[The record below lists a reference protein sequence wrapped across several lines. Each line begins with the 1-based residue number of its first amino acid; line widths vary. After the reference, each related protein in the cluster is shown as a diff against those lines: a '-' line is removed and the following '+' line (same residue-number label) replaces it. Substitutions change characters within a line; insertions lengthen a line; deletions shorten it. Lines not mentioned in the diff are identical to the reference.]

1 MKNRYFIIYNI
12 LIIFLFFITIE
23 FLLRIYFNQTEKFS
37 CYLKTDDIRKYIN
50 DSNCNFEEK
59 YFEKKKKTIYLTN
72 KKGERVGKKRQIN
85 KKEKIFFVGD
95 SFTFGYLSNYNF
107 TYPFNAIKKINN
119 IGQKK
124 FKEINLGVNG
134 YQIDQVLGSINELK
148 KTKGLIVYGL
158 TPNDLFDI
166 NNSKSEDNNNNY
178 GLIDKIRIILSKLNL
193 VSVQYFS
200 SIILKNEKIYIKIYK
215 NRGLKSGY
223 LDKNGSLLWEK
234 KYKIFEN
241 KISMLPKE
249 IKDRLIIVIIPQQI
263 QIKLLKTNQLEDGIA
278 FDRKILS
285 ICSKIKIECI
295 SKTLK
300 LAINQNYI
308 THFTLDGHLLPEA
321 NKKYGE
327 LISKDLYTIFNKKLS
342 DEY

>member
-1 MKNRYFIIYNI
+1 M
-12 LIIFLFFITIE
+12 
-23 FLLRIYFNQTEKFS
+23 
-37 CYLKTDDIRKYIN
+37 
-50 DSNCNFEEK
+50 
-59 YFEKKKKTIYLTN
+59 
-72 KKGERVGKKRQIN
+72 
-85 KKEKIFFVGD
+85 
-95 SFTFGYLSNYNF
+95 SNYNF
-107 TYPFNAIKKINN
+107 TYPFNAIKKLTISA
-119 IGQKK
+119 KK

-148 KTKGLIVYGL
+148 KAKGLIVYGL

-166 NNSKSEDNNNNY
+166 NNSKSEVNNDNY
-178 GLIDKIRIILSKLNL
+178 GLIDRTRIILSKLNL

-215 NRGLKSGY
+215 NRRLKSGY

-263 QIKLLKTNQLEDGIA
+263 QIKLLRNNQLEDGIA
-278 FDRKILS
+278 FDKKILS
-285 ICSKIKIECI
+285 ICNKIKIECI
-295 SKTLK
+295 SKTLE
-300 LAINQNYI
+300 LAINQNYN
-308 THFTLDGHLLPEA
+308 TFTLDGHFLPET

-327 LISKDLYTIFNKKLS
+327 LISKDLYTIFNKN
-342 DEY
+342 

>member
-1 MKNRYFIIYNI
+1 MKNRYFILYNI
-12 LIIFLFFITIE
+12 LIIFLFFIAIE
-23 FLLRIYFNQTEKFS
+23 FLLRFYFNQTEKFS
-37 CYLKTDDIRKYIN
+37 CYLKTQDIRKYIN

-59 YFEKKKKTIYLTN
+59 YFEKKNNTIYFTN
-72 KKGERVGKKRQIN
+72 KKGERIGKKRKID
-85 KKEKIFFVGD
+85 KREKIFFVGD

-119 IGQKK
+119 ISQKK
-124 FKEINLGVNG
+124 FEEINLGVNG

-166 NNSKSEDNNNNY
+166 NNSKSEINNNNY
-178 GLIDKIRIILSKLNL
+178 GLIDRIRIILSKLNL

-215 NRGLKSGY
+215 NRGSKSGY
-223 LDKNGSLLWEK
+223 LNKNGSLLWED
-234 KYKIFEN
+234 KYKSFEN
-241 KISMLPKE
+241 KISMLPQE
-249 IKDRLIIVIIPQQI
+249 IRDRLIIAIIPQQI
-263 QIKLLKTNQLEDGIA
+263 QIKLLKMNQLEDGLA
-278 FDRKILS
+278 FDHKILT
-285 ICSKIKIECI
+285 ICNKIKIECI
-295 SKTLK
+295 SKTLE
-300 LAINQNYI
+300 LAKNQNYI

-327 LISKDLYTIFNKKLS
+327 LISEDLNTIFNIKLT